1 MSEITQAEKYLL
13 DQIRQ
18 GRPEGWSQLIE
29 RYQGRLLAF
38 ARSRLPQRA
47 DAEDVVQET
56 FLAFLKTLSNFRG
69 EASLETWLFTIL
81 RRKIIDIYRSQRS
94 KVTCLLQDVYK
105 PAEGDS
111 RGANPFSQ
119 MPAPD
124 PTASWYVRRDEQ
136 YHLQRE
142 ALTGAL
148 RELVNGFKKS
158 LNFRDL
164 QIVEMLF
171 YCHLSNKD
179 VAEIAKVSDK
189 NIAVIKHRCLK
200 QVRELVAG
208 FGRADDLSSPDFE
221 CLLNEVWETQRLSCP
236 KRSTVGAYLLKTL
249 DKAWHDYV
257 GFHLNKLGCHFCRA
271 NLEDLKQQTTEEDT
285 STLRKR
291 IMESTVGFLHKG

>member
-111 RGANPFSQ
+111 RMADPFSQ
-119 MPAPD
+119 MAAPD

-148 RELVNGFKKS
+148 RELVDGFKKS

-179 VAEIAKVSDK
+179 VAGIMGMSEK
-189 NIAVIKHRCLK
+189 AVALIKHRSLK
-200 QVRELVAG
+200 QI
-208 FGRADDLSSPDFE
+208 
-221 CLLNEVWETQRLSCP
+221 
-236 KRSTVGAYLLKTL
+236 
-249 DKAWHDYV
+249 
-257 GFHLNKLGCHFCRA
+257 
-271 NLEDLKQQTTEEDT
+271 
-285 STLRKR
+285 RKR
-291 IMESTVGFLHKG
+291 IESSRIPIGPSSEDFENLMTDVWK